1 MNCKRLLLILVS
13 SVFVISVF
21 AQNSS
26 NNTNDQIQPDDPILA
41 RLDSLDVLNFFQK
54 HTFTDDVK
62 KLNIY
67 NYEKGFVPT
76 FSNEVYEQR
85 MKALD
90 KKSPFDLVYN
100 PAVQSYIN
108 LYAQRYRGTAAKMLG
123 MAELYFPIFEEILDK
138 HKMPL
143 ELKYLAIVE
152 SALNPTIKSRVG
164 ATGLWQF
171 MYGTAKMYGL
181 EINSYIDERCDP
193 YKATE
198 TACKYL
204 KYLYKYYGNDWSLAL
219 AAYNA
224 GPGNINKAIRRA
236 NGEKDYWKLRAY
248 MPKET
253 GGYVP
258 AFIAVNYIMNYYREH
273 NIYPH
278 KPKYYYYELDTVI
291 IKQHVSF
298 RQIAQVVNMSVEELR
313 VLNPIYLLDEI
324 PATEKGLHLFL
335 PKTKIGDFIT
345 NEKLIYRYQVK
356 EDSLLADNTKGITAD
371 STNKSTTNTSPTNAD
386 AKTIVH
392 KVEKGEYL
400 ASIARKYGVTI
411 TDIKTWNNLSSDNL
425 EIGQTLKITPVIQPA
440 SSSGYKYHT
449 IKQGDTLWSLAQ
461 KYGTTVEKLRDWNN
475 LHNRSITI
483 GMKIIVSKN

>member
-1 MNCKRLLLILVS
+1 MNCKRLLLALVL
-13 SVFVISVF
+13 SVFLPNVF
-21 AQNSS
+21 GQNSAQNP
-26 NNTNDQIQPDDPILA
+26 TEQIQPDDPILA

-54 HTFTDDVK
+54 HVFTDDVK

-67 NYEKGFVPT
+67 NYEKGFVPSFT
-76 FSNEVYEQR
+76 NEVYEQR
-85 MKALD
+85 MKVLD
-90 KKSPFDLVYN
+90 RKSPFELVYN
-100 PAVQSYIN
+100 SVVQQYIN

-138 HKMPL
+138 NKMPL

-152 SALNPTIKSRVG
+152 SALNPTIKSKAG

-224 GPGNINKAIRRA
+224 GPGNVNKAIRRA
-236 NGEKDYWKLRAY
+236 NGEKDYWKLRAFL
-248 MPKET
+248 PKET

-258 AFIAVNYIMNYYREH
+258 AFIAVNYIMNYHREH

-278 KPKYYYYELDTVI
+278 KPKFFYYELDTVMV
-291 IKQHVSF
+291 KQRVSF
-298 RQIAQVVNMSVEELR
+298 RQIGQVINMSVEELR
-313 VLNPIYLLDEI
+313 ILNPIYLLDEI

-335 PKTKIGDFIT
+335 PKNKIGDYIT
-345 NEKLIYRYQVK
+345 NEKLIFRYTVK
-356 EDSLLADNTKGITAD
+356 EDSVFVDNGKINSD
-371 STNKSTTNTSPTNAD
+371 ST
-386 AKTIVH
+386 KTIANSTAPSSDIKTITH
-392 KVEKGEYL
+392 KVAKGEYL
-400 ASIARKYGVTI
+400 ASIARKYGVTVL
-411 TDIKTWNNLSSDNL
+411 DLKTWNNLTSDNL
-425 EIGQTLKITPVIQPA
+425 EVGQSLKLTPVIQPSA
-440 SSSGYKYHT
+440 PSSGYKYHT
-449 IKQGDTLWSLAQ
+449 IKEGDTLWSLAQ
-461 KYGTTVEKLRDWNN
+461 KNGTTVEKLRDWNN
-475 LHNRSITI
+475 LHNRSIAI

>member
-1 MNCKRLLLILVS
+1 MLIS
-13 SVFVISVF
+13 SIFVINVF
-21 AQNSS
+21 GQN
-26 NNTNDQIQPDDPILA
+26 NNDQILPDDPIME

-76 FSNEVYEQR
+76 FSNEVYAQR
-85 MKALD
+85 MKQLD
-90 KKSPFDLVYN
+90 NKSPFNLVYN
-100 PAVQSYIN
+100 PTVQQYIN

-123 MAELYFPIFEEILDK
+123 MAELYFPIFEEMLDK
-138 HKMPL
+138 YKMPL

-152 SALNPTIKSRVG
+152 SALNPTVKSRVG

-224 GPGNINKAIRRA
+224 GPGNVNKAIRRA
-236 NGEKDYWKLRAY
+236 NGERDYWKLRAFL
-248 MPKET
+248 PKET

-258 AFIAVNYIMNYYREH
+258 AFIAVNYIMNHYREH
-273 NIYPH
+273 NIYPQ
-278 KPKYYYYELDTVI
+278 KPKYYYYELDTLM
-291 IKQHVSF
+291 IKDKVTF
-298 RQIAQVVNMSVEELR
+298 RQISQVVGISIEELR

-324 PATEKGLHLFL
+324 PASDKGMHLFL
-335 PKTKIGDFIT
+335 PKNKIGDFIT
-345 NEKLIYRYQVK
+345 NEKLIFQYKVQEEQILNENAAV
-356 EDSLLADNTKGITAD
+356 AVAD
-371 STNKSTTNTSPTNAD
+371 SSKTIKATNTSEPKNF
-386 AKTIVH
+386 ISH

-400 ASIARKYGVTI
+400 ASIARKYGVSVM
-411 TDIKTWNNLSSDNL
+411 DIKSWNSLKSDNL
-425 EIGQTLKITPVIQPA
+425 IAGQNLKIVPTISPSKPIP
-440 SSSGYKYHT
+440 GNKYHI
-449 IKQGDTLWSLAQ
+449 IKQGDTLWAIAQ
-461 KYGTTVEKLRDWNN
+461 KNGTTVEKLREWNN
-475 LHNRSITI
+475 LHNRSISI